1 MPIPSKP
8 TPFKAQ
14 TYTITTPCSY
24 NHAET
29 PICQPKFGFV
39 RKWKKSE
46 LNHSISW
53 HRLDLVQLC
62 NIKPLQILKNTKLFS
77 AILQVSW
84 PMPAPSWPAL
94 CRPRTGR
101 HFAGPVLAGSL
112 PAPSW
117 PALCRPHPGR
127 HFAGPVLAGTLPAVF
142 WPALVFLSTAD
153 ICLRKSS
160 ITEYLFWR
168 NLLFFKESKIP
179 ILTIYTTILK
189 QQFLSYGSAAKI
201 FKLRICSLK
210 FFPDRSQA
218 KILKLRIC
226 SLKKI
231 LTDLKQKILSYGSV
245 AAIFSWQISSKI
257 F

>member
-62 NIKPLQILKNTKLFS
+62 NVKPLQILKNTNLFS

-84 PMPAPSWPAL
+84 PATAGPVLAGTLPAPSWPAL
-94 CRPRTGR
+94 CRPRPGR
-101 HFAGPVLAGSL
+101 HFAGPVLAGPVLAGTL

-117 PALCRPHPGR
+117 PALCRPCSGR
-127 HFAGPVLAGTLPAVF
+127 LWFSFLLQIFVWFLNVL
-142 WPALVFLSTAD
+142 
-153 ICLRKSS
+153 
-160 ITEYLFWR
+160 
-168 NLLFFKESKIP
+168 LLF
-179 ILTIYTTILK
+179 IY
-189 QQFLSYGSAAKI
+189 FE
-201 FKLRICSLK
+201 
-210 FFPDRSQA
+210 
-218 KILKLRIC
+218 
-226 SLKKI
+226 
-231 LTDLKQKILSYGSV
+231 
-245 AAIFSWQISSKI
+245 
-257 F
+257 